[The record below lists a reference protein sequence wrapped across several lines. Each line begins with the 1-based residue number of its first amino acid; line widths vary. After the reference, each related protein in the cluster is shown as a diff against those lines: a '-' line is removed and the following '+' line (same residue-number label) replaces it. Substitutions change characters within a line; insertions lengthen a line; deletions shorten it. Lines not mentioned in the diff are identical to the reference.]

1 MPAEDLQSGAPA
13 PSATPIDTGCPELLC
28 SLEQGVAE
36 VTLHRPDARNA
47 LTMDMKLALWDL
59 LPALDANPDARCL
72 LLIGSGTAFCSGGD
86 TKRMKSEGKPP
97 SLEDRRRQLR
107 WEHDIPLGL
116 HELGIPTLAAL
127 PGPAAGAGLGL
138 ALACD
143 IRLAARSAFITTA
156 YARLGL
162 AGDYGVAWFLTQLA
176 GPARAR
182 ELFFTGRRVGAEE
195 CERLG
200 LVNSVHEDDE
210 LRAAAR
216 DMARTIASGPP
227 VAHRFMKE
235 NLNRACRES
244 LATSLHF
251 EADRMVRGATTEDY
265 LEAVT
270 AFAEKRKPVFQGR

>member
-1 MPAEDLQSGAPA
+1 MAEAQAETESQ
-13 PSATPIDTGCPELLC
+13 IVDTGCDELLC
-28 SLEQGVAE
+28 SIEAGVAT
-36 VTLHRPDARNA
+36 VTLHRPDAKNA
-47 LTMDMKLALWDL
+47 LTIDMKDAMWRL
-59 LPALDANPDARCL
+59 LPELDANVDARCIL
-72 LLIGSGTAFCSGGD
+72 LTGSGAAFCSGGD

-107 WEHDIPLGL
+107 WEHDIPLWL
-116 HELGIPTLAAL
+116 HEMGTPTVASL

-143 IRLAARSAFITTA
+143 IRVAASSAFITTA

-162 AGDYGVAWFLTQLA
+162 AGDYGVAWFLTQLI
-176 GPARAR
+176 GPARTR
-182 ELFFTGRRVGAEE
+182 ELFFTSRRVTAEE

-200 LVNSVHEDDE
+200 IVNHVYDDDALPE
-210 LRAAAR
+210 AAR
-216 DMARTIASGPP
+216 ALAGQIAAGPP

-235 NLNRACRES
+235 NLN
-244 LATSLHF
+244 LATQTDLATCLQQ

-270 AFAEKRKPVFQGR
+270 AFAEKRKPEFKGK

>member
-1 MPAEDLQSGAPA
+1 V
-13 PSATPIDTGCPELLC
+13 DTGCDELLC
-28 SLEQGVAE
+28 NVDGGVAT

-47 LTMDMKLALWDL
+47 LTIDMKHALWRL
-59 LPALDANPDARCL
+59 LPALDEDPAARCIL
-72 LLIGSGTAFCSGGD
+72 LTGSGAAFCSGGD

-107 WEHDIPLGL
+107 WEHDIPRWL
-116 HELGIPTLAAL
+116 HEMGTPTVAAL

-143 IRLAARSAFITTA
+143 LRVAAERAFITTA

-162 AGDYGVAWFLTQLA
+162 AGDYGVAWFLTRLI

-182 ELFFTGRRVGAEE
+182 ELFFTGRRVSAQE

-200 LVNSVHEDDE
+200 LVNQVHADDA
-210 LRAAAR
+210 LAGAAR
-216 DMARTIASGPP
+216 DLARTIAAGPP
-227 VAHRFMKE
+227 VAHRYMKE
-235 NLNRACRES
+235 NLNRACDTDLE
-244 LATSLHF
+244 TCLHF

-265 LEAVT
+265 IEAVT
-270 AFAEKRKPVFQGR
+270 AFAEKRTPVFQGR

>member
-1 MPAEDLQSGAPA
+1 MTEDASPQA
-13 PSATPIDTGCPELLC
+13 PSSNPIDTGCSELLC
-28 SLEQGVAE
+28 DLEDGVAR
-36 VTLHRPDARNA
+36 VTLHRPEARNA

-59 LPALDANPDARCL
+59 LPRLDSDPDARCIL
-72 LLIGSGTAFCSGGD
+72 LAGSGTAFCSGGD

-107 WEHDIPLGL
+107 WEHDIPRHL
-116 HELGIPTLAAL
+116 HEMGVPTIAAL
-127 PGPAAGAGLGL
+127 TGPAAGAGLGL

-182 ELFFTGRRVGAEE
+182 ELFFTGRRVSAEE

-200 LVNSVHEDDE
+200 LVNHVHDDAD
-210 LRAAAR
+210 LLDAALE
-216 DMARTIASGPP
+216 MAKTIAAGPP
-227 VAHRFMKE
+227 IAHRFMKE
-235 NLNRACRES
+235 NLNRACQES

-265 LEAVT
+265 IEAVS
-270 AFAEKRKPVFQGR
+270 AFAEKRTPVFQGR